1 MAKAK
6 IIVLKLEDR
15 PGALAGVAGTLAAA
29 GVNIQSVLGWGSEGT
44 VQLVVDSPKK
54 AMKALASAGVSH
66 SEGKGEMAELANKPG
81 SLHAHLKKLAKKGVN
96 LRSITAT
103 TTKGGRKSVVIWTTD
118 A

>member
-6 IIVLKLEDR
+6 LIMLKLEDK
-15 PGALAGVAGTLAAA
+15 PGALAMVAGTLADA
-29 GVNIQSVLGWGSEGT
+29 GVNIESVLGWGSEGA

-54 AMKALASAGVSH
+54 AMKALTAAGIAN

-103 TTKGGRKSVVIWTTD
+103 SSKGGKKSVVIWTTD